1 MFRAT
6 LIPVLLFTALT
17 LAPDPASAV
26 SDSIQAAVDNSAR
39 GEQSRA
45 RDAGRRPAE
54 ILDFYGIQPG
64 MAVLEVGAGAGYYTE
79 ILSAAVGSEGNVIA
93 HNNPSGYYEKFL
105 KASFEP
111 LAARLDNVEPRVVDV
126 SDLALDDNG
135 LDAAFIVLMYHHLHY
150 DPAEG
155 AALPSR
161 SKQILGKIL
170 AALKPGG
177 ILGIIEHAAPDGT
190 SRAEAAPLHRVDE
203 AATIADIEGQGF
215 ALAAKSDL
223 LHFGSDDRSVY
234 WRNTPHQG
242 KTWRFVHKYVKPIN

>member
-6 LIPVLLFTALT
+6 LISAFFFATLV
-17 LAPDPASAV
+17 LAPDPANAV
-26 SDSIQAAVDNSAR
+26 SDSVQAAVDSPAR

-45 RDAGRRPAE
+45 RDGGRRPAE

-64 MAVLEVGAGAGYYTE
+64 MTVLEIGAGAGYYTE
-79 ILSAAVGSEGNVIA
+79 ILGAAVGAEGKVIA
-93 HNNPSGYYEKFL
+93 HNNPSGFYEKFL

-111 LAARLDNVEPRVVDV
+111 LAAGLDNVEPRVVDV
-126 SDLALDDNG
+126 SGLALDDNG
-135 LDAAFIVLMYHHLHY
+135 LDVALIVLMYHHLHY
-150 DPAEG
+150 DPDEG
-155 AALPSR
+155 DVLPAR

-177 ILGIIEHAAPDGT
+177 ILAIIEHAAPDGT
-190 SRAEAAPLHRVDE
+190 SRADAEPLHRVDE

-215 ALAAKSDL
+215 TLAAKSDL
-223 LHFGSDDRSVY
+223 LHFSSDDRSVY